1 MSIDPAWPRCS
12 PQSQLLVQQLQ
23 VQELAQRQVMLQV
36 KQPVKQQVMQPVMQP
51 DQQQRGMPPVL
62 LQVQQQE
69 HRLDLQFR

>member
-1 MSIDPAWPRCS
+1 MSIDPVWSRCS

-36 KQPVKQQVMQPVMQP
+36 KRQVMQL
-51 DQQQRGMPPVL
+51 DQQRRGMPPVML
-62 LQVQQQE
+62 PVQQQE